1 MPAAKIQALHPNAAA
16 PRARSGARSKLAA
29 AISRHRATQE
39 MLLRL
44 GGALPRAYD
53 EWSAC
58 ASAVDTATEKL
69 AEARRAEHADLARR
83 FMAGADLDVDAV
95 KIAVVEL
102 EQAQAGLDRAR
113 RVRTALEEEQAQA
126 ERDLTTRRYE
136 LRSALAEVVSSSEA
150 IRRLVAEHDAARAR
164 VDAAATALRFLGPLL
179 VPEDLKHWDAINR
192 PFPPTQQLLPD
203 WSAALAALEQDPDA
217 TLPGDE
223 PGVGRCA
230 AAASTTS
237 S

>member
-16 PRARSGARSKLAA
+16 PSARSGARSKLAA

-69 AEARRAEHADLARR
+69 AEARR
-83 FMAGADLDVDAV
+83 AGADLDVDAV